1 MKKVLAVVAVVC
13 VVFAAGAAFAQPR
26 PEGRRMPPQRP
37 QHMPEHR
44 EGMQGQGMHGCGH
57 GGEGFGRMMLTPDMP
72 KEIRAKTVELAKLR
86 IDLAA
91 VLTEK
96 PIDRDAAID
105 IFLKMQSVEDDIEA
119 WKFSK
124 KLDMIESFGEQHEH
138 DAQHEHDHD
147 MPPAPEPEAP
157 ESPEAPEAPAEEATE

>member
-1 MKKVLAVVAVVC
+1 
-13 VVFAAGAAFAQPR
+13 
-26 PEGRRMPPQRP
+26 
-37 QHMPEHR
+37 
-44 EGMQGQGMHGCGH
+44 
-57 GGEGFGRMMLTPDMP
+57 MMLTPDMP